1 MGRAVGEGE
10 VEMTGGRVEG
20 LRILY
25 LVGPLDAP
33 HRPPTNF
40 RQLFLYHAPLYLL
53 QHLCQQIGPT
63 RPQVISGLLIVS
75 FWRPSHCPT
84 FQNIHPPLNLV
95 QMSTDFA
102 PHNMHPGCKT
112 SVTMQ
117 VIQQHFSRISLRI
130 SLPRRK

>member
-33 HRPPTNF
+33 HRPPTKL

-84 FQNIHPPLNLV
+84 FQNIHPPLNLI
-95 QMSTDFA
+95 QMSVDFA
-102 PHNMHPGCKT
+102 SHNKHTGCNT
-112 SVTMQ
+112 SVAMQ
-117 VIQQHFSRISLRI
+117 VISITSHVS
-130 SLPRRK
+130 PYE